1 MFRFLF
7 RGCHGQNKSGSLTVY
22 AIHSYVIPGAMTRI
36 LDRYIFREIAT
47 TWLGVTLVLLLILL
61 TNQFARVLGDVAKG
75 NLPKDAAFDVIGLSA
90 LQYLTILVPIGLFLA
105 IMLALG
111 RLYRDSELPA
121 MMACRVGPIDIS
133 RPLTWLM
140 LPLVLSVAFLSIEGG
155 PWALKNVDRIGAE
168 ARREADLASIE
179 PGKFTVFGPERAVVY
194 GNAITP
200 EGHMEDV
207 FMQRRVEGGHIEV
220 VIAKLGEMVEADDP
234 DVRMLVLHDGRRYEG
249 VPGTTEFRVTE
260 FAEHGVPY
268 RLPSLGTPEPRPRAM
283 AFFDLMRSDEP
294 EHIAEFQWRLG
305 VPLSTIILAI
315 LAVPLSR
322 SQPRAGRYG
331 RLAIGLLVFIIY
343 LNMMSAAKAWIEQ
356 STISPALGI
365 WWVHGVVLLFA
376 LGLLAVQNGY
386 HRRIF
391 R

>member
-1 MFRFLF
+1 M
-7 RGCHGQNKSGSLTVY
+7 S
-22 AIHSYVIPGAMTRI
+22 RI
-36 LDRYIFREIAT
+36 LDRYIFREIAS

-75 NLPKDAAFDVIGLSA
+75 NLPKNAVLDVIALSA
-90 LQYLTILVPIGLFLA
+90 IQYLTILVPIGLFLA
-105 IMLALG
+105 TMVALG

-121 MMACRVGPIDIS
+121 MMACRVGPSGIY

-140 LPLVLSVAFLSIEGG
+140 LPLVLCVAWVSIFGG
-155 PWALKNVDRIGAE
+155 PMAFKAVDRIGAE

-179 PGKFTVFGPERAVVY
+179 PGQFTIFGSDKAVVY
-194 GNAITP
+194 GNSITP
-200 EGHMEDV
+200 EGRMEGV
-207 FMQRRVEGGHIEV
+207 FMERQVQDGGVEV
-220 VIAKLGEMVEADDP
+220 VIAEFGEMVDSDDP
-234 DVRMLVLHDGRRYEG
+234 DVRLLVLHNGQRYEG
-249 VPGTTEFRVTE
+249 VPGTSKFRVTE

-268 RLPSLGTPEPRPRAM
+268 RLPNLEAAAPRPRAM
-283 AFFDLMRSDEP
+283 AFIDLIRSTEP
-294 EHIAEFQWRLG
+294 AEIAEFQWRLS
-305 VPLSTIILAI
+305 VPISTIILAI

-356 STISPALGI
+356 SVISPALGL
-365 WWVHGVVLLFA
+365 WWVHGAMLLF
-376 LGLLAVQNGY
+376 GLLLLAFQNGY
-386 HRRIF
+386 HRRLF